1 MMDGILDRV
10 VSTYGSYS
18 MPLPARKY
26 WATGQSAIDCEQLTI
41 TLIQGYL
48 GPPGVQQTSPQR
60 CNMPRSVVVLIT
72 VARIIPV
79 VSTGGRP
86 PAAAVIEDAARISAI
101 DAWILLQSIND
112 LDQWDESSGFGLGTI
127 GTLEIPPPEG
137 GYQLVTLQ
145 LTMAVP

>member
-1 MMDGILDRV
+1 
-10 VSTYGSYS
+10 
-18 MPLPARKY
+18 
-26 WATGQSAIDCEQLTI
+26 
-41 TLIQGYL
+41 
-48 GPPGVQQTSPQR
+48 
-60 CNMPRSVVVLIT
+60 MPRSVVVLIT
-72 VARIIPV
+72 VARLIPV

-86 PAAAVIEDAARISAI
+86 PAAVAIEDAARISAI